1 MRPEHWLFTIPLRL
15 RSLFRWTRADQE
27 LDEELRDHLD
37 RKTEEYVGQ
46 VMTREEAHRRAR
58 IDLGGIEQTKE
69 KCRDARRVNW
79 IQDLVQDLRFG
90 LRTLRKSP
98 GFTAVVV
105 VTLALGIGANTA
117 IFTLIDSVMLKSLP
131 VANPKQLYRLGDNN
145 NCCVMVGTQNGGSF
159 VLYSHP
165 LYEYLR
171 DGTPEFSEL
180 AAFEPW
186 TSDLSVRRNGS
197 AAEPYKGEFVSANY
211 FNTLGVRAFA
221 GRLLAPSDDS
231 ASAPRVAVM
240 NYHTW
245 QERFGLDPSVIGST
259 LNINGVPCA
268 IAGVAPPGFYG
279 DTLRSDPPDFW
290 LPLAADPEK
299 WRLPNA
305 AVEWLYLVGRLK
317 PGFAPEPVQA
327 RLTVELQIGRA
338 SCRERG

>member
-1 MRPEHWLFTIPLRL
+1 MRPEHWLFTIVLWL
-15 RSLFRWTRADQE
+15 RSLFRRAQADQE
-27 LDEELRDHLD
+27 LDDELRDHLD
-37 RKTEEYVGQ
+37 RKTEEYVAQG
-46 VMTREEAHRRAR
+46 MTQEEAQRRAR
-58 IDLGGIEQTKE
+58 LDLGGIEQTKE

-79 IQDLVQDLRFG
+79 IQDFVQDLRFG
-90 LRTLRKSP
+90 LRILRKSP
-98 GFTAVVV
+98 GFTAAVVL
-105 VTLALGIGANTA
+105 TLALGIGATTA
-117 IFTLIDSVMLKSLP
+117 IFTLIDAVMLKSLP

-145 NCCVMVGTQNGGSF
+145 NCCVMIGTQNGGSF
-159 VLYSHP
+159 VLYSYP
-165 LYEYLR
+165 LYEALR
-171 DGTPEFSEL
+171 DHTPEFSEL
-180 AAFEPW
+180 TAFEPW

-197 AAEPYKGEFVSANY
+197 AAEPYRGEFVSANY

-279 DTLRSDPPDFW
+279 DTLRSHLPDFC
-290 LPLAADPEK
+290 LPLAGDPEK

-317 PGFAPEPVQA
+317 PGFAPEP
-327 RLTVELQIGRA
+327 EIGRA
-338 SCRERG
+338 HV